1 MCEISR
7 SISNL
12 EDTLYDVK
20 SNIRDIEMEV
30 NVDTDDFEKA
40 VKQLN
45 LKFNSLA
52 ELFLKL
58 AGVDVYKIDKLDK
71 RVRHRKDVSELSS
84 KFKLEVRGWI
94 DMVKIDGKEYADAN
108 EFITDQ
114 IKSLNNSLMSIYK
127 TEEEE

>member
-127 TEEEE
+127 TVEE

>member
-71 RVRHRKDVSELSS
+71 RVRHRKDLAELSS
-84 KFKLEVRGWI
+84 EFDLQ
-94 DMVKIDGKEYADAN
+94 VKEG
-108 EFITDQ
+108 
-114 IKSLNNSLMSIYK
+114 
-127 TEEEE
+127 

>member
-7 SISNL
+7 SISSL

-45 LKFNSLA
+45 VKINSLA

-71 RVRHRKDVSELSS
+71 RVRHRKDVAELSS
-84 KFKLEVRGWI
+84 KFKLEV
-94 DMVKIDGKEYADAN
+94 KE
-108 EFITDQ
+108 
-114 IKSLNNSLMSIYK
+114 
-127 TEEEE
+127 

>member
-94 DMVKIDGKEYADAN
+94 DMGKIDRKEYADAN

>member
-7 SISNL
+7 CISNL